1 MDDCSLNENGLNAST
16 KNKLAIWI
24 GLVQYTAAKM
34 HGSEIKDQF
43 KYSDT
48 EVGTTKVHALPKEI
62 FTKSKL
68 QKALIIRTR
77 K

>member
-48 EVGTTKVHALPKEI
+48 EVGQLKGNFH
-62 FTKSKL
+62 
-68 QKALIIRTR
+68 
-77 K
+77 